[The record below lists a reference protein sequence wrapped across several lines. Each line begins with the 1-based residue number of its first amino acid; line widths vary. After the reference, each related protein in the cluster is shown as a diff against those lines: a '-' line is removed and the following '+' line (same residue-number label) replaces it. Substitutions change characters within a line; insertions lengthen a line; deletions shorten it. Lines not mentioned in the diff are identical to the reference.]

1 MKQKVITTM
10 RPKINV
16 SVQPNVQTTLREELQ
31 ATIYPGTGRNTQ
43 VLDMMNN
50 IITDKISLNNY
61 KFLKTKREGSS
72 IYFYFLYKIENRI
85 IKINMFDI

>member
-16 SVQPNVQTTLREELQ
+16 SVQPDMQTTLREELQ
-31 ATIYPGTGRNTQ
+31 TTMYQGTVKNTK

-50 IITDKISLNNY
+50 IITEKISLNNY
-61 KFLKTKREGSS
+61 KFLKTKRENSS
-72 IYFYFLYKIENRI
+72 IYFYFLYKIENTI